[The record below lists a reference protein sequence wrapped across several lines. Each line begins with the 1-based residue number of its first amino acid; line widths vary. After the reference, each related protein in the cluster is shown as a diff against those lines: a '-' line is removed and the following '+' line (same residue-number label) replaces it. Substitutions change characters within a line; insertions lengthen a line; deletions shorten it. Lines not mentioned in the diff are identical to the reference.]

1 MRALA
6 VALVVLLAAIVALPA
21 EAARKALVIG
31 NAAYKARP
39 LANPVNDASD
49 MAKRLEGLGF
59 AVTLAT
65 DATRRQMAAAILTF
79 HRTLAAGDEAVV
91 FYAGHGLQVR
101 GQNWL
106 LPVDVDPQSEEEVEY
121 EAIGLDS
128 VLRGLSAAGARASLV
143 MLDACRDNPFENRF
157 RGGTRGLARVEAAAS
172 GTLVSYAAKPG
183 TVAAD
188 GQGRNSPYTAA
199 WLAALAEPGL
209 THHDILDRV
218 HVAVKRAT
226 GDRQETWQEGQMVG
240 RLVLNAEIA
249 GAPGATAAAPVPA
262 FDPRLM
268 ELNFWQ
274 SAERTGTAAALEAY
288 LAQYPQGQFAVLAKA
303 KLEALKPAPVAPPP
317 AVVEE
322 RDAAMVTTAIANVRA
337 APLATAEKLD
347 TLAAGTK
354 VTVTGKA
361 KGSDWLRIERPGG
374 GSGWVFASLLA
385 EPVVPAPAFGMNDR
399 PAFPNVVPAPQ
410 PVRPA
415 VPTGPLVCSGCPAGW
430 PSRPISLVVPFAPGG
445 SSDVLARLVSERL
458 EAVFG
463 RPVIIENRAGTGG
476 SIGTQAVVAS
486 AADGYTLL
494 TGDTTLAINPA
505 LHNDLPY
512 DARRQLVPVVQLAET
527 ISVAVVNPAFPA
539 RSFEELVVQLRKG
552 GVAVAV
558 PGKGSPYHVA
568 SFQAFAT
575 WGANAP
581 TRNAM
586 GLYTNATQALDNV
599 LANHVPVMFTSLVSV
614 MSQVKAGQLRALAIL
629 GPERV
634 AGLPDV
640 PSVAETGHPEVAVP
654 TMTGLFAPAGTP
666 AGVIDYV
673 NRAVNAVLAEPQ
685 MRERLETVGYRVV
698 GGSPGEFAATHA
710 AMHDHYGR
718 LIREAGIKLPN

>member
-1 MRALA
+1 VRGA
-6 VALVVLLAAIVALPA
+6 PGPTA

-31 NAAYKARP
+31 NSAYKARP
-39 LANPVNDASD
+39 LANPVNDATD

-65 DATRRQMAAAILTF
+65 DATRRQMAASILAF

-188 GQGRNSPYTAA
+188 GQGRNSPYTTA

-218 HVAVKRAT
+218 HVAVKPAT

-240 RLVLNAEIA
+240 RLVFNATSPQA
-249 GAPGATAAAPVPA
+249 APAQPAAPGPAAPVPA
-262 FDPRLM
+262 FDPRIA
-268 ELNFWQ
+268 EVEFWR
-274 SAERTGTAAALEAY
+274 SADGAATKAALEAY
-288 LAQYPQGQFAVLAKA
+288 LAQYPQGQFAALAKA
-303 KLEALKPAPVAPPP
+303 KLEALKPPTAPAPVAPT
-317 AVVEE
+317 VVEE

-361 KGSDWLRIERPGG
+361 RGSDWLRIERPGG

-385 EPVVPAPAFGMNDR
+385 EPAAPAPAR
-399 PAFPNVVPAPQ
+399 PAAVETPAPAPQ
-410 PVRPA
+410 VAPAPLPVRPPQPVA
-415 VPTGPLVCSGCPAGW
+415 PTGPLACTGCPGGW
-430 PSRPISLVVPFAPGG
+430 PNRPVTLVVPFVPGG
-445 SSDVLARLVSERL
+445 SSDILARLVGERL
-458 EAVFG
+458 SGVFG
-463 RPVIIENRAGTGG
+463 QQVIIENRAGAGG
-476 SIGTQAVVAS
+476 SIGTEAVAR
-486 AADGYTLL
+486 AAPDGYTLL
-494 TGDTTLAINPA
+494 LGDTNLAINPA
-505 LHNDLPY
+505 LRNDLPY
-512 DARRQLVPVVQLAET
+512 DARRHLAPVVQLVET

-539 RSFEELVVQLRKG
+539 RSFAELVAEARRSG
-552 GVAVAV
+552 IYAAV
-558 PGKGSPYHVA
+558 PGTGSMPHL
-568 SFQAFAT
+568 AT
-575 WGANAP
+575 VQMNRTLGTKFESIHYRGTAP
-581 TRNAM
+581 
-586 GLYTNATQALDNV
+586 ALVDV
-599 LANHVPVMFTSLVSV
+599 LANQVPVMFTNLVSV

-629 GPERV
+629 GPERA

-640 PSVAETGHPEVAVP
+640 PSVAETGHPEAAVP
-654 TMTGLFAPAGTP
+654 AMTGLFAPAGTP
-666 AGVIDYV
+666 AGVIDYIS
-673 NRAVNAVLAEPQ
+673 RAVNAVLAEPQ
-685 MRERLETVGYRVV
+685 MRERLGTDGYRVV
-698 GGSPGEFAATHA
+698 GGSPGEFAATYA
-710 AMHDHYGR
+710 AMQDHYTR
-718 LIREAGIKLPN
+718 LIREAGITLPN